1 MFAIQIVCLFLRVSM
16 MLQYLGNIG
25 PLIKIVG
32 KMQKD
37 FFNYTLLFILL
48 TIMFSIVGNI
58 NFLYELREFDSF
70 TNSILT
76 VIDASVGN
84 FDTKIFDSITDENLR
99 LIGQVYIIC
108 VVVCFNI
115 LLMNLIIAVL
125 ASTYE

>member
-1 MFAIQIVCLFLRVSM
+1 M